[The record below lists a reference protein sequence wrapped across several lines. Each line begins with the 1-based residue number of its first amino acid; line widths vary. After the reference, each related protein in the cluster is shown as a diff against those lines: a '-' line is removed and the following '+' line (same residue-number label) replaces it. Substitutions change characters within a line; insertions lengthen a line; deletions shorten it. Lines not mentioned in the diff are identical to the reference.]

1 MKTSLKTLAVEIF
14 DPTIIALAS
23 QDNVIQQNNLKAST
37 GISVIGTH
45 SHGRVR
51 IIGNSIESLRF
62 GVKATSAGD
71 CSTNYLNSLFIA
83 DNTIDIIQ
91 PLSAP
96 GGSSLPDTVIGIG
109 LQNTNCVQVGSNSI
123 NTSQPFISPGEPSNS
138 NFNHIGI
145 KVKEGQDNRISKPTI
160 SNFEFGLLMDDDAN
174 STKFSCLTLNNC
186 NVGIGFKDVGQ
197 IVHDVYDFNS
207 GGSPRSVG
215 VSFNSV
221 MNRVYFSGG
230 VTTIIPKWYYNSGA
244 PSEFPGSNIN
254 LIYLPVSNAP
264 ASSCIP
270 LPNQKGSNSDS
281 CSLNYFLTSD
291 RIVNKSQEVLK
302 ITSYN
307 LFGQIIES
315 FIVTQDEEV
324 DLKKLTDMMILII
337 ESKGCVDVKKV
348 HSL

>member
-1 MKTSLKTLAVEIF
+1 
-14 DPTIIALAS
+14 
-23 QDNVIQQNNLKAST
+23 
-37 GISVIGTH
+37 
-45 SHGRVR
+45 
-51 IIGNSIESLRF
+51 
-62 GVKATSAGD
+62 
-71 CSTNYLNSLFIA
+71 
-83 DNTIDIIQ
+83 
-91 PLSAP
+91 
-96 GGSSLPDTVIGIG
+96 
-109 LQNTNCVQVGSNSI
+109 
-123 NTSQPFISPGEPSNS
+123 
-138 NFNHIGI
+138 
-145 KVKEGQDNRISKPTI
+145 
-160 SNFEFGLLMDDDAN
+160 MDDEAN

-197 IVHDVYDFNS
+197 IVNDVYDFNS
-207 GGSPRSVG
+207 GGSPRSAG

-230 VTTIIPKWYYNSGA
+230 VTTLIPKWYYNSGA

-348 HSL
+348 YSL